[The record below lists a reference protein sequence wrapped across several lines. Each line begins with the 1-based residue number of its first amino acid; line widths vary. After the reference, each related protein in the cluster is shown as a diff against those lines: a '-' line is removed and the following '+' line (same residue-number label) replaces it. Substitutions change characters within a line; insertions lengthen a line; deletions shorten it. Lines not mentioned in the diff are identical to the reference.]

1 MAKQVSEI
9 LVKLGIQGA
18 EGLDKLKSSFR
29 ELEKAIGPSAETIER
44 ARESII
50 AFGKEGKNTE
60 QLIKGQ
66 IEALRGLQSQTERGS
81 AAWAELAGDIERF
94 RQASR
99 KTDGEIQVLRQS
111 ILSVASGADQSQ
123 KSLREY
129 IGDLSRLRSQAT
141 ITGGTFQEL
150 SRDIAALTGRL
161 QEAEQ
166 QTEKTGRAFGRVLG
180 QALASTSAGLR
191 RQLDG
196 IKELINEQR
205 GIVDSIDLLSKK
217 QRELADNQEK
227 RAAAQERL
235 NRALVQQR
243 QLQYAESIRA
253 GRETARVGAA
263 AFNDPNFP
271 SFERIRQQ
279 YGDLPDTT
287 AGLNQEL
294 SELSERLLNTTRGSN
309 LYVETANRMAEIQ
322 RELRTELTGTAEAFR
337 KLGIAQNGVERR
349 AGKLA
354 DIQEY
359 YRTQGPLA
367 PGVGGYRDPATGAMI
382 MSGARTPGRIR
393 VEESAY
399 STPIGPQP
407 FPEAGRRAQES
418 IQRSLDDVNRI
429 YEEARVRR
437 VEIQSKYDQIHIDKL
452 LEGLDLEGRVRDKG
466 FRDELAAFDRQ
477 LEARD
482 RKRRRGLTAGQAVQ
496 AAGAVISGGIFGGVE
511 GLLGGVGGAIL
522 GSAVPG
528 LGTVGG
534 AFAGAAA
541 GAQIGMLRQ
550 QASAVAQYTAELN
563 LAKTTL
569 AQAANSQQEYNQ
581 LLQLAR
587 SVSSDY
593 AVALKPSIEGLA
605 QIAVAARANNLTFAE
620 TEAIYRGVIASGVA
634 FGKSQ
639 QDLDALIRAT
649 TQVLSKGKVSA
660 EEMSGQIGERLP
672 GAVAK
677 FAAATGR
684 TLPELSKAFENGE
697 VTIADFVK
705 FMRGQLEEYDDI
717 AQLIAE
723 GPEKAGVRLQIALDN
738 ASENFGGFFQRTG
751 SGLQDFLAN
760 MINWVNE
767 NSRQIKQFVTDW
779 VNAGAAIAGVLSR
792 LVGAFGRTLQRI
804 YQFMQANP
812 GVALANM
819 LGGQAARMF
828 GITGQPGG
836 GKYKVEDLFPEFKPS
851 QFGGGGA
858 ADIDSGDA
866 GAKDSEKATREAEK
880 LARERQ
886 RQYEETFRD
895 LARIQDMSLKT
906 LLVEELTTI
915 ERQRREMIASG
926 ASRIELDALRLKER
940 QLQTDVKQS
949 AINEENAALDDLRI
963 QGLQQGLDVERIAEK
978 IAQNKLEYKQ
988 LQLETEQNMTA
999 ELELQ
1004 RKILESMGLTQEM
1017 QTMGRRAGIAAFD
1030 FGAAGG
1036 GFGADVGY
1044 TPSEFATPAMETF
1057 AEMKAD
1063 LQELVS
1069 IENQVASGARTIG
1082 ESFANAF
1089 TETISGATSAR
1100 QALANMMRSIG
1111 ESFLQMAQ
1119 QIIAQQLAM
1128 IIYGSIMKALGL
1140 STSPFSGGSAPN
1152 YSGIFGGGQ
1161 AGFNPAA
1168 FSMPALN
1175 AKGNVYAE
1183 NGIQPFAMGGI
1194 VTRPTFFKY
1203 AKGGEMQNGLMGEAG
1218 PEAIMP
1224 LKRGA
1229 DGKLGVA
1236 AKLDGAMGRYRRS
1249 PGAAGGPAGGGATTE
1264 AAAGGTATMEP
1275 IDVRYSVER
1284 INNVEYVTA
1293 DQFRA
1298 GMAQAAQQG
1307 AIQGERRAM
1316 RTLTNSAAARGRL
1329 GI

>member
-29 ELEKAIGPSAETIER
+29 ELEKAIGPNNATIEKTR
-44 ARESII
+44 RSIVE
-50 AFGKEGKNTE
+50 FGEASGRTE
-60 QLIKGQ
+60 QLIRGQLEAFKGLRGQAEIGSATYSRLVNSIAQLETELKGSTAAIDSQREAILRFSASSKQSAEAFQSQITALKELQRQTRPGSSAFAQLGKDIDNARGKLTGLASEAQEFSRALNQGFGATPEKLSGQ
-66 IEALRGLQSQTERGS
+66 IAVLRRGMAELRFDSEKYLKTLERIRLMTITQAGRTGRAEAIAGFQAYQNPTFTGGYASPARLPDLPNTTAALEQQLSELTAELANVERGS
-81 AAWAELAGDIERF
+81 AR
-94 RQASR
+94 
-99 KTDGEIQVLRQS
+99 
-111 ILSVASGADQSQ
+111 
-123 KSLREY
+123 Y
-129 IGDLSRLRSQAT
+129 
-141 ITGGTFQEL
+141 
-150 SRDIAALTGRL
+150 
-161 QEAEQ
+161 
-166 QTEKTGRAFGRVLG
+166 
-180 QALASTSAGLR
+180 
-191 RQLDG
+191 
-196 IKELINEQR
+196 
-205 GIVDSIDLLSKK
+205 VD
-217 QRELADNQEK
+217 
-227 RAAAQERL
+227 
-235 NRALVQQR
+235 V
-243 QLQYAESIRA
+243 
-253 GRETARVGAA
+253 
-263 AFNDPNFP
+263 
-271 SFERIRQQ
+271 
-279 YGDLPDTT
+279 
-287 AGLNQEL
+287 
-294 SELSERLLNTTRGSN
+294 
-309 LYVETANRMAEIQ
+309 ANRMADIQ
-322 RELRTELTGTAEAFR
+322 RELRSELTGTAEAFR
-337 KLGIAQNGVERR
+337 KLDIAQAGVERR
-349 AGKLA
+349 SEKLA
-354 DIQEY
+354 GIQEY
-359 YRTQGPLA
+359 YRTQGPMA

-382 MSGARTPGRIR
+382 MGGARTANRIR

-399 STPIGPQP
+399 PTPIGPQI

-511 GLLGGVGGAIL
+511 GLVGGVGGAIL

-550 QASAVAQYTAELN
+550 QAGAVAQYTAELN

-569 AQAANSQQEYNQ
+569 AQAASSQQEYNQ

-705 FMRGQLEEYDDI
+705 FARGQFEEYDDI

-723 GPEKAGVRLQIALDN
+723 GPEKAGIRLQIALDN

-779 VNAGAAIAGVLSR
+779 VNAGAAIAGVLSK

-812 GVALANM
+812 GVALANT
-819 LGGQAARMF
+819 LGGQVARMF
-828 GITGQPGG
+828 GITGQAGG

-858 ADIDSGDA
+858 AGIDGGDA
-866 GAKDSEKATREAEK
+866 GAKDSEKAAREAEK

-906 LLVEELTTI
+906 LLVEELTTL

-926 ASRIELDALRLKER
+926 AGRVELEALRLKER
-940 QLQTDVKQS
+940 QLQVDVKQT
-949 AINEENAALDDLRI
+949 AINEENSALDDLRA

-978 IAQNKLEYKQ
+978 IAQNRLEYKQ
-988 LQLETEQNMTA
+988 LQLEAEQNMTA

-1017 QTMGRRAGIAAFD
+1017 QSMGRRAGIAAFD

-1036 GFGADVGY
+1036 GFGADAGY
-1044 TPSEFATPAMETF
+1044 ESGEFATPAMETF

-1069 IENQVASGARTIG
+1069 IENQVANGARVIS

-1100 QALANMMRSIG
+1100 QALADMMRSIG

-1119 QIIAQQLAM
+1119 QIIAKQLAM
-1128 IIYGSIMKALGL
+1128 IIFGSIMKALGI

-1152 YSGIFGGGQ
+1152 YSGILGGGQ

-1175 AKGNVYAE
+1175 AKGNVYAK

-1194 VTRPTFFKY
+1194 VNRPTLFKY

-1224 LKRGA
+1224 LKRGP
-1229 DGKLGVA
+1229 DGKLGVVLNNQSSAGNERMREVMERGIA
-1236 AKLDGAMGRYRRS
+1236 AS
-1249 PGAAGGPAGGGATTE
+1249 PNPSMLNMTFQTTNIGG
-1264 AAAGGTATMEP
+1264 
-1275 IDVRYSVER
+1275 
-1284 INNVEYVTA
+1284 VEYVSR
-1293 DQFRA
+1293 DQLE
-1298 GMAQAAQQG
+1298 AAMV
-1307 AIQGERRAM
+1307 ATRK
-1316 RTLTNSAAARGRL
+1316 AAANDGAKRGTAATLSKLQNSPSTRAKL
-1329 GI
+1329 GLR